1 MREPSGPLRT
11 AGIGG
16 RRVDHAAG
24 QVALMLS
31 AQKKLLHRRLYV
43 AVRAFLWLG
52 FGGSD

>member
-1 MREPSGPLRT
+1 MREPWVPLRT

-16 RRVDHAAG
+16 RRADHAAG

-31 AQKKLLHRRLYV
+31 AQKNLLHRRLYV
-43 AVRAFLWLG
+43 AVRAFLWPS